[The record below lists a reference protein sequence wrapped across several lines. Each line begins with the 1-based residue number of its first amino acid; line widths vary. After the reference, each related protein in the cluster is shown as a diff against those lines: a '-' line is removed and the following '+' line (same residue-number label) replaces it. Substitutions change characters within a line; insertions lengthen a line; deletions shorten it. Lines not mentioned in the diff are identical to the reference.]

1 MRTRKF
7 AVFTGT
13 VMPKLPRPLGKTE
26 MAMAQTEVDAR
37 YRRVVARAPS
47 GVDPLLRSLAT
58 KETPR

>member
-7 AVFTGT
+7 AAFAAP
-13 VMPKLPRPLGKTE
+13 VMPKLSRPLGKTE

-37 YRRVVARAPS
+37 YRRVVAKARTGA
-47 GVDPLLRSLAT
+47 DPLLRSLAT

>member
-7 AVFTGT
+7 AAFAGT
-13 VMPKLPRPLGKTE
+13 VMPKLSRPLGNTE
-26 MAMAQTEVDAR
+26 MAMAQKEVTSR